1 MKPKMRVLVD
11 EKHHQP
17 LSRGFSSN
25 DCELREKLQDVVMLI
40 LFNVL
45 LLSFFSSLKAWN
57 MTRSARLSGRLH
69 PHIGS
74 SKQNH
79 NF

>member
-1 MKPKMRVLVD
+1 MKPKMRVWVLVD

-25 DCELREKLQDVVMLI
+25 RCELREELQDVVMLI

-45 LLSFFSSLKAWN
+45 LLSFFSSLKALEYDKVGK
-57 MTRSARLSGRLH
+57 TKRPSAPPYRL
-69 PHIGS
+69 
-74 SKQNH
+74 K
-79 NF
+79 